1 MATGQR
7 VGSLRHSRGFRW
19 AARLLASLA
28 GATATL
34 VVILFLILVPDL
46 APITGFPIALIDLLA
61 FAAGGS
67 YLVTYRLIVSPR
79 T

>member
-7 VGSLRHSRGFRW
+7 LGNLRDTRAFRW

-28 GATATL
+28 GATAIL
-34 VVILFLILVPDL
+34 VVFLIWILVPDL
-46 APITGFPIALIDLLA
+46 GPIAAFPIALVDLLA
-61 FAAGGS
+61 LAAGLS

-79 T
+79 S